1 MRRTAAAAALGVHPD
16 TLLNFE
22 RRGVVHPE
30 RDWAGHRRY
39 NAEDL
44 KILRRVIYGGS
55 RGKDR
60 ETQGATS
67 P

>member
-1 MRRTAAAAALGVHPD
+1 MRRTEAAEALGVHRD

-39 NAEDL
+39 TAEDL
-44 KILRRVIYGGS
+44 EILRRAIS
-55 RGKDR
+55 GKR
-60 ETQGATS
+60 QEEPEPAA
-67 P
+67 